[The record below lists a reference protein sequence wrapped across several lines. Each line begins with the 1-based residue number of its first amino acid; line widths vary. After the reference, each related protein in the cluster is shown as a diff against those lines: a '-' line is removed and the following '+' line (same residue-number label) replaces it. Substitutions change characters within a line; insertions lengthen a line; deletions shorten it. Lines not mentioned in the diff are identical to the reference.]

1 MYYITMSQTTL
12 TINDIQAWSRLD
24 IVLSQYFG
32 LSRNFFHH
40 LFTRGAVTK
49 VKNPPVYDHPLWQ
62 GGTWKMLKKSHLC
75 KTWDVINIAD
85 MNRFDDETCLAE
97 SPHIKLPILWET
109 SDYAVIYKPKWV
121 YSHPTSLREISQQSV
136 VGFMYHHYGSV
147 PSIGTFVRAWLLH
160 RLDRETDGLM
170 IVALSERGLAHFR
183 ALFHD
188 KSSADTIDAKDAI
201 LLKKRYR
208 CTVQCDHEK
217 VIDMFKHIQYKLPYI
232 IDQAVIANVPWAMT
246 KDAIT
251 ILHWITFIS
260 TNQAQL
266 ELEILTWRT
275 HQIRIHCA
283 QVLKSPIIGDT
294 LYWTKRQSW
303 PMMLT
308 AFRLSFTD
316 PTWLTQTIELL
327 SSRHDTSSTR
337 DFALNW
343 VRHLYDPN
351 A

>member
-1 MYYITMSQTTL
+1 MSQTSL
-12 TINDIQAWSRLD
+12 TINDTQAGSRLD
-24 IVLSQYFG
+24 IVLSHYFG

-40 LFTRGAVTK
+40 LFTRGAITRWV
-49 VKNPPVYDHPLWQ
+49 VKNMPTPRP
-62 GGTWKMLKKSHLC
+62 LKKSYVC
-75 KTWDVINIAD
+75 KTGDVINIAD

-97 SPHIKLPILWET
+97 SPQIELPILLET
-109 SDYAVIYKPKWV
+109 EDYAVIYKPKWV
-121 YSHPTSLREISQQSV
+121 YSHPTSLWEISQESV
-136 VGFMYHHYGSV
+136 VGFLYHHYGSV

-170 IVALSERGLAHFR
+170 IIALSERWLAHFR
-183 ALFHD
+183 TLFHD
-188 KSSADTIDAKDAI
+188 KSKAEDIESKDI
-201 LLKKRYR
+201 VPLKKRYQ
-208 CTVQCDHEK
+208 CTVQCNNDK
-217 VIDMFKHIQYKLPYI
+217 AVDMLKHIQYRLPYI
-232 IDQAVIANVPWAMT
+232 MDESVTAKVPWAVT
-246 KDAIT
+246 KDALT
-251 ILHWITFIS
+251 ILHWISFIT

-283 QVLKSPIIGDT
+283 EVLKSPIIGDT
-294 LYWTKRQSW
+294 LYWPKRQSW

-316 PTWLTQTIELL
+316 PTWLIQTIELL
-327 SSRHDTSSTR
+327 SPRHDTSSTR

-343 VRHLYDPN
+343 VRYSYDPS